1 VALLSFPPNPNNGDF
16 FPVLPPTGTNVYQ
29 WDSTTATWRL
39 IGTATGVTP
48 GTYGTPLAVPEV
60 TVDAVGRITFAQD
73 VLIQTATTSQAG
85 LVQLTDDTVSNDPS
99 TALTAAQGYYLQS
112 QIGNISLLSPSA
124 SNLVSAINGAG
135 GPTGVTPGIYGT
147 SAQVGRFTINA
158 QGRITAATNVPIA
171 VATPISTG
179 VVSVGANLNITGA
192 GLLSVPTASTTVPG
206 VTQLIDDT
214 STNDSTKALTAAQG
228 YSLQQQINSIEVQNN
243 LTFAGSLNAFT
254 GFLTQVTPVG
264 VATGFIAGDP
274 LPVSSPLN
282 NEFFV
287 VVDTPGT
294 YTPPGGTPTV
304 CSSGDWFLSDG
315 TQWLFFDYNTG
326 SVSLVNTGVGLT
338 GGPITTSGT
347 ISLSNTGVLPG
358 SYTNANITVSLQGR
372 ITSASS
378 GFNIL
383 VSTPASSAS
392 PGTRGQIA
400 VGTGFFYWYDGTQWL
415 RIAGSTF

>member
-1 VALLSFPPNPNNGDF
+1 MALLSFPPNPNNGEIY
-16 FPVLPPTGTNVYQ
+16 PVLPPAGTNVYQ
-29 WDSTTATWRL
+29 WDSTAATWRL

-48 GTYGTPLAVPEV
+48 GTYGTPLAVPEI
-60 TVDAVGRITFAQD
+60 TVDATGRITFAQD

-112 QIGNISLLSPSA
+112 QIGNISLLSPPA

-135 GPTGVTPGIYGT
+135 GLTGVTPGIYGT

-158 QGRITAATNVPIA
+158 QGRITAASNVPIA
-171 VATPISTG
+171 VATSISTG
-179 VVSVGANLNITGA
+179 VVSIGANLNITGA
-192 GLLSVPTASTTVPG
+192 GLLSVPTASTAVRG
-206 VTQLIDDT
+206 VTQLVDNT
-214 STNDSTKALTAAQG
+214 TTNDSTKALTAAQG
-228 YSLQQQINSIEVQNN
+228 YNLQQQINTLETQNN

-254 GFLTQVTPVG
+254 GFLTKVTPAG
-264 VATGFIAGDP
+264 AATGFIAGSP
-274 LPVSSPLN
+274 LPIASPLN

-294 YTPPGGTPTV
+294 YVPPGGIPTV

-358 SYTNANITVSLQGR
+358 SYTNANITVNLQGR

-378 GFNIL
+378 SPNVF
-383 VSTPASSAS
+383 VSTPMSSAS
-392 PGTRGQIA
+392 PGTQGQIA

-415 RIAGSTF
+415 RVAGSTF